1 MSKIIRLVN
10 ESNVCGVVYV
20 DVIFQNNDVTFNG
33 TILKSEY
40 ILRMALQTALK
51 DQNAVEHIMHLAS
64 NFADEDKIG

>member
-64 NFADEDKIG
+64 NFAEDKIG